1 MTMSMRFVPGQNH
14 NNYCFADAVAI
25 AVVDVDGNDDG
36 HVDGIAC
43 GFI

>member
-25 AVVDVDGNDDG
+25 VDVDGNDDG